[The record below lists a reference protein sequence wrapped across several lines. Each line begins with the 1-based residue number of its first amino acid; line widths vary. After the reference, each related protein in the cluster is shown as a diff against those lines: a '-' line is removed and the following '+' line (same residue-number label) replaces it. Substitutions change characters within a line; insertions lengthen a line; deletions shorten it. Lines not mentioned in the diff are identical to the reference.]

1 MQRKLLRNTYSRGN
15 LKEKG
20 KLKKNREAVVTKE
33 RLIIQERGARKKIFY
48 MDQDDK
54 EGIWMKNRLVFVS
67 CGQRNKISERF
78 IAKEMLQ
85 SGTIGLFSL
94 Y

>member
-1 MQRKLLRNTYSRGN
+1 
-15 LKEKG
+15 
-20 KLKKNREAVVTKE
+20 
-33 RLIIQERGARKKIFY
+33 
-48 MDQDDK
+48 
-54 EGIWMKNRLVFVS
+54 MKNRLVFVS

>member
-1 MQRKLLRNTYSRGN
+1 M
-15 LKEKG
+15 KEKG

-54 EGIWMKNRLVFVS
+54 EGI
-67 CGQRNKISERF
+67 
-78 IAKEMLQ
+78 
-85 SGTIGLFSL
+85 
-94 Y
+94 